1 MLLAFGIAWACL
13 ATTWGVRALWPVRRA
28 LGKLRRAELASGLTG
43 LVVLAA
49 VGQHGPAGYV
59 ATGCFIGAL
68 LCAILAGFIA
78 ARSRRSLFRYRRG
91 RLPGSH
97 LHLWV
102 DALAAAVTAGAVGH
116 AAGDAM
122 PICLLVP
129 VTLAVVTAAGQSFKL
144 ERRKEAGLCASA
156 RAPRR
161 PLAGVP
167 ERAAAGGPSEP
178 SASP

>member
-1 MLLAFGIAWACL
+1 VLLALGIGWACL
-13 ATTWGVRALWPVRRA
+13 ATTSGVRALWPVRRG

-49 VGQHGPAGYV
+49 VGQHGLAGYG

-68 LCAILAGFIA
+68 LCAISAGFIA

-97 LHLWV
+97 LYLWV
-102 DALAAAVTAGAVGH
+102 DALAAAVTAAAVAH

-129 VTLAVVTAAGQSFKL
+129 VSLAVVTAAGQSFRL
-144 ERRKEAGLCASA
+144 ERRKEAEL
-156 RAPRR
+156 
-161 PLAGVP
+161 
-167 ERAAAGGPSEP
+167 
-178 SASP
+178 

>member
-13 ATTWGVRALWPVRRA
+13 ATTWGVRALWPVRRG
-28 LGKLRRAELASGLTG
+28 LGMLRRAELASGLTG

-68 LCAILAGFIA
+68 LCAISAGFIA

-97 LHLWV
+97 LYLWL
-102 DALAAAVTAGAVGH
+102 DALAAAVGH
-116 AAGDAM
+116 TAGDAM

-129 VTLAVVTAAGQSFKL
+129 VSLAVVTAAGQGLKL
-144 ERRKEAGLCASA
+144 ERRK
-156 RAPRR
+156 
-161 PLAGVP
+161 
-167 ERAAAGGPSEP
+167 
-178 SASP
+178 